1 MKHIESS
8 LGKLKLDSCVT
19 VASGTF
25 GLEYFKLRDS
35 EGKPLLPQESLGAYV
50 SKTITYEPKA
60 GNPSPRLYET
70 ECGLLNSIGLQ
81 NPGLKGFLHTDLPVL
96 KETLR
101 IPLIVSFS
109 GSSIAE
115 FCEMITAMEP
125 YDEIA
130 GFEVNVSCP
139 NVEKEGIAFG
149 ADPEV
154 IHTLV
159 SRLAALTDKEL
170 IVKLSPNVTDIAQ
183 MALAAQEAG
192 ASSLA
197 LINTLWGMAIDW
209 KTGKPMLS
217 RKVGGYSGRGVKPVA
232 LALVYKAAQAVDIPI
247 LAMGGIHTWQD
258 ALEFIYAGASAV
270 AVGTANFNDPGAP
283 AKIAKGL
290 HEHCRTNNI
299 HIRDLIA
306 KVR

>member
-1 MKHIESS
+1 MKHIESA

-25 GLEYFKLRDS
+25 GLEYFRLGDAA
-35 EGKPLLPQESLGAYV
+35 GKPLLPQESLGAYV
-50 SKTITYEPKA
+50 SKTITYEAKA
-60 GNPSPRLYET
+60 GNPSPRLCET

-81 NPGLKGFLHTDLPVL
+81 NPGLKGFLQNDLPVL
-96 KETLR
+96 KETLH

-109 GSSIAE
+109 GSSTDE

-125 YDEIA
+125 YREIA

-154 IHTLV
+154 IHKLV
-159 SRLAALTDKEL
+159 SRLAAITDKEL

-209 KTGKPMLS
+209 KTGRAMLS

-232 LALVYKAAQAVDIPI
+232 LALVYKAAQVAKIPI

-290 HEHCRTNNI
+290 HDYCKTNDI

-306 KVR
+306 KVK